1 MMVPDDSDLVR
12 LVLTTARILRA
23 HLDDTLRYAIAST
36 VAERKTLTD
45 DWKDLNEALAPFDE
59 ALAPFD
65 PTPAKPVNEAAAAPV
80 PYLRCQKERMQAKLV
95 YPRTCEMCGLGPC
108 KLGHAKDWPMSEN
121 RVG

>member
-23 HLDDTLRYAIAST
+23 HLGDPGGAYE
-36 VAERKTLTD
+36 AEDKA
-45 DWKDLNEALAPFDE
+45 ALDE